1 MTANNTDRIRN
12 AILLI
17 AILALGWWA
26 YAPGLSGSFLFDD
39 YANLPAL
46 GAYGPINDGASFW
59 RYLTSGG
66 ADITGRPVALLT
78 FLLDAQSWPADPYP
92 FKRTNLILHLLNGVL
107 LAWLL
112 ALLGRQVL
120 EASAP
125 GTTNASNARA
135 LRHAAILAAALWLL
149 HPLFVSTTL
158 YVVQREAMLPAT
170 FVLLGLIGFVHA
182 RGLIARG
189 QRGGFFYAT
198 AVIGTATLL
207 ATLSKG
213 NGALLPLLAWLL
225 DAMLLSPR
233 QPIRDSRQRALW
245 RYWRWL
251 ILLLPTMLVLGWL
264 AATAYN
270 GFTHGL
276 EANRPWTLYERLLT
290 QNRVLVDYLLQ
301 LWLPRPYTLGLF
313 NDAVAVS
320 RGWLQPITTL
330 TCALLLAGLL
340 VLAWLKRRSHPVPA
354 FVVLFFFAAHL
365 MESSVVPL
373 ELYFEH
379 RNYLPA
385 LPMFWPLALWLCG
398 TDARLRG
405 LRRTLALALPLGFA
419 LLTRLGAGL
428 WGNTQEQGL
437 LWALRNPDSPRAQVN
452 AAHVEAARGHPEA
465 AAARLVAAQRK
476 DPDDIAVVLNLIG
489 IKCRLGGPLASDIAD
504 ADTALR
510 ETRNLGRLGFE
521 WFEQGL
527 VAAQGGTCPGLSLDT
542 LDRLL
547 DAAQANPRSMM
558 VPGRRQDMHH
568 LRARIALQR
577 RDGARALAEF
587 NAALDAK
594 PTPQAALAQAAALG
608 ADGFPEQGLAHLDHL
623 AGVWR
628 PEHWRGVSMMA
639 LHQWLLQRQGYWEQE
654 IAHLRGVLA
663 EDIRLRDHAPL
674 PGAAPVGT

>member
-1 MTANNTDRIRN
+1 MTANPTDRTRN
-12 AILLI
+12 LVLLV

-26 YAPGLSGSFLFDD
+26 YAPGLHGSFLFDD
-39 YANLPAL
+39 FANLPAL
-46 GAYGPINDGASFW
+46 GAYGPITDSASFW

-112 ALLGRQVL
+112 TLLGRQTG
-120 EASAP
+120 ETPAP
-125 GTTNASNARA
+125 GAAGATNERA

-170 FVLLGLIGFVHA
+170 FVLLGLIGFAYA
-182 RGLIARG
+182 RALIVRG

-198 AVIGTATLL
+198 AIIGTTTLL
-207 ATLSKG
+207 ATMSKG

-225 DAMLLSPR
+225 DAVLLSPR
-233 QPIRDSRQRALW
+233 QPMDDPRRRTLW

-251 ILLLPTMLVLGWL
+251 MLMLPTMLVLGWL
-264 AATAYN
+264 ATTAYT
-270 GFTHGL
+270 GFTQGL

-313 NDAVAVS
+313 NDAVAAS

-330 TCALLLAGLL
+330 ACALLLAGLL
-340 VLAWLKRRSHPVPA
+340 VLASYKRRSHPVAA
-354 FVVLFFFAAHL
+354 FAVLFFFAAHL

-405 LRRTLALALPLGFA
+405 LRRALALTLPLGFA

-452 AAHVEAARGHPEA
+452 AAHVEAARGHPDA
-465 AAARLVAAQRK
+465 AAARLVAARRK
-476 DPDDIAVVLNLIG
+476 NPDDVAVALNLIG
-489 IKCRLGGPLASDIAD
+489 VKCRLGGPGASDIAD

-521 WFEQGL
+521 WFDQGL
-527 VAAQGGTCPGLSLDT
+527 GAVQSGTCPGLTLDT

-547 DAAQANPRSMM
+547 DAAQANPRSMK
-558 VPGRRQDMHH
+558 VPGRRQDLHH
-568 LRARIALQR
+568 LRARIALR
-577 RDGARALAEF
+577 RSDGDRALGEF

-608 ADGFPEQGLAHLDHL
+608 ASGFPAQALAHLDHL
-623 AGVWR
+623 ADVWQ
-628 PEHWRGVSMMA
+628 PQKWSGVSMMA
-639 LHQWLLQRQGYWEQE
+639 LHQWLLVRQGYWEHE
-654 IAHLRGVLA
+654 IAHLRGVLE
-663 EDIRLRDHAPL
+663 EDIRLHGQPPQPGTAP
-674 PGAAPVGT
+674 AGT